1 MALDRNV
8 RVGDG
13 ARISNSIIHENTTI
27 EKGAQMD
34 QVLLGRGC
42 VIGGGA
48 KIGTKCVLGPGVQI
62 GSGVTVPS
70 GTWLVSEDD
79 FEESATGKYG
89 PKAFV
94 YQHPEND
101 ESDEDEDEEDKDQVC
116 PLTEESSVQAGRKG
130 GRGGP

>member
-70 GTWLVSEDD
+70 GTWLVSGLVTNSIL
-79 FEESATGKYG
+79 F
-89 PKAFV
+89 
-94 YQHPEND
+94 
-101 ESDEDEDEEDKDQVC
+101 C
-116 PLTEESSVQAGRKG
+116 
-130 GRGGP
+130 